1 MTVGLRE
8 CSKQNCAVLWYD
20 KPAGNWNEA
29 LPVGNG
35 RIGGMVYG
43 AIACEQIQVNEES
56 VWYGDLWTGIIPVQG
71 RSFR

>member
-43 AIACEQIQVNEES
+43 MA
-56 VWYGDLWTGIIPVQG
+56 DLWTGIIPVQG